1 MEKQKNRGENMKIK
15 EISYSRT
22 FDLGK
27 FRSEKIGVTAELE
40 ELDQRHI
47 ADCYMSLREQV
58 MEEHQVTLLRM
69 GKNG

>member
-27 FRSEKIGVTAELE
+27 FRSEKIGATAELE
-40 ELDQRHI
+40 ELDQKHV
-47 ADCYMSLREQV
+47 ADCYQELRRIV
-58 MEEHQVTLLRM
+58 NEEHQVTLERD
-69 GKNG
+69 